1 MPLGF
6 LKKEGEDG
14 EASEVMEDDF
24 VELDANMS
32 ENDSKVVIRAETL
45 REYDDAEKVQEH
57 LRNDHI
63 VWVNI
68 GPLKETDM
76 TNLKRAVKK
85 LKKTVKSIDGDMA
98 GVDEEWIV
106 VCPRYAEIKRSEETQ
121 DAGGQ

>member
-6 LKKEGEDG
+6 LKKEGEDNN
-14 EASEVMEDDF
+14 AEVVDDDF

-32 ENDSKVVIRAETL
+32 ENDSKVIIKAETL
-45 REYDDAEKVQEH
+45 KEYDDVEKVQEH

-106 VCPRYAEIKRSEETQ
+106 VCPRYAEIQRSEETQ
-121 DAGGQ
+121 EAGSQ

>member
-1 MPLGF
+1 MALGF
-6 LKKEGEDG
+6 LKKEGDNDT
-14 EASEVMEDDF
+14 EVMSDDF

-45 REYDDAEKVQEH
+45 KEYDDAEKVQEH

-68 GPLKETDM
+68 APLKETDM

-106 VCPRYAEIKRSEETQ
+106 VCPSYAEIQRSEETQ
-121 DAGGQ
+121 KA

>member
-6 LKKEGEDG
+6 LKKEGENEDT
-14 EASEVMEDDF
+14 EIMSEDF

-32 ENDSKVVIRAETL
+32 ENNSKVVIKAETL
-45 REYDDAEKVQEH
+45 KEYDDAEKVQEH

-68 GPLKETDM
+68 APLKETDM

-98 GVDEEWIV
+98 GVDEHWIV
-106 VCPRYAEIKRSEETQ
+106 VCPNYAEIQRSEETQ
-121 DAGGQ
+121 QAGGQ

>member
-6 LKKEGEDG
+6 LKKEGEDSNA
-14 EASEVMEDDF
+14 EIVDDDF

-32 ENDSKVVIRAETL
+32 ENDSKVVIKAETL
-45 REYDDAEKVQEH
+45 KEYDDVEKVQEH

-106 VCPRYAEIKRSEETQ
+106 VCPRYAEIQRSEETQ
-121 DAGGQ
+121 EAGGQ

>member
-6 LKKEGEDG
+6 LKKEGEDKN
-14 EASEVMEDDF
+14 AEVVDDDF

-32 ENDSKVVIRAETL
+32 ENDSKVVIKAETL
-45 REYDDAEKVQEH
+45 KEYDDVEKVQEH

-106 VCPRYAEIKRSEETQ
+106 VCPRYAEIQRSEETQ
-121 DAGGQ
+121 EAGSQ

>member
-6 LKKEGEDG
+6 LKKEGEDSNA
-14 EASEVMEDDF
+14 EIVDDDF

-32 ENDSKVVIRAETL
+32 ENDSKVVIKAETL
-45 REYDDAEKVQEH
+45 KEYDDVEKVQDH

-106 VCPRYAEIKRSEETQ
+106 VCPRYAEIQRSEETQ
-121 DAGGQ
+121 EAGGQ